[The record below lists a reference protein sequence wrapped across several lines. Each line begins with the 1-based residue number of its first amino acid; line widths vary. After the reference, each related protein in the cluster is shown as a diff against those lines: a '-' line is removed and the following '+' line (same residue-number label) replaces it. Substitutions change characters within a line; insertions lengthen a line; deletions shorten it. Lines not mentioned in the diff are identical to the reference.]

1 MAGLPQTRRLSLRCL
16 RMTKPPRMYRLI
28 GPDGVAYESTSK
40 GTLGGH
46 RKSRIY
52 GRLDCPGAARAL
64 ARGGPYAKYRV
75 FFADEATAIA
85 AGYRPCWLC
94 LRAEYGAWKQKQEQ
108 ENG

>member
-1 MAGLPQTRRLSLRCL
+1 MATRL
-16 RMTKPPRMYRLI
+16 YRLI
-28 GPDGVAYESTSK
+28 GPDGIAYQSTSK

-64 ARGGPYAKYRV
+64 ARGGPYAKFRV
-75 FFADEATAIA
+75 FFADEVTAIA

-94 LRAEYGAWKQKQEQ
+94 LRAEYLAWKRKQ
-108 ENG
+108 